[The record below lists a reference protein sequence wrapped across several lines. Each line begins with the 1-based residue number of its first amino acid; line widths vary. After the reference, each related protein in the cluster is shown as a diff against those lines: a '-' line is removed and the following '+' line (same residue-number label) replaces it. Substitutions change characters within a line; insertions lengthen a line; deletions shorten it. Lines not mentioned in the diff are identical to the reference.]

1 MSKMRVH
8 ELAKELTIDSKDLVA
23 KARELGMEVKSHMST
38 LEEEQVE
45 TLRSAVSLG
54 DPPAEAAQ
62 ATEAA
67 ATATATATE
76 TAETTAELP
85 AEAPAEEE
93 EDDSEAAMM
102 NRPRKAP
109 QQPRRGRNSALSEN
123 DPFWQFGTPV
133 ESWGNSRG
141 GGGTDSRDPSGLAP
155 DDPYWTF
162 GSPPETWGSSRK
174 KAGNDGRRPYDR
186 PRVYIE
192 CQRCGV
198 KIERKAAHRGKKV
211 PCPFCN
217 RWMREV
223 K

>member
-1 MSKMRVH
+1 MSKMRIH
-8 ELAKELTIDSKDLVA
+8 ELAKELSLDSKALVL
-23 KARELGMEVKSHMST
+23 KAGELGFEVKSHMST

-45 TLRSAVSLG
+45 ALRTATLPAEVSEQA
-54 DPPAEAAQ
+54 PAETVTETEAKAKAEAA
-62 ATEAA
+62 
-67 ATATATATE
+67 
-76 TAETTAELP
+76 P
-85 AEAPAEEE
+85 AEE

-102 NRPRKAP
+102 NRPRKQP
-109 QQPRRGRNSALSEN
+109 QPRRGRNSALSEN

-133 ESWGNSRG
+133 ESWGSSRG
-141 GGGTDSRDPSGLAP
+141 GGDNSGRDPSGLAP
-155 DDPYWTF
+155 DDPYWQF
-162 GSPPETWGSSRK
+162 GSPPETWGSTRK
-174 KAGNDGRRPYDR
+174 KGDNTAQGRHNR
-186 PRVYIE
+186 PRAYIE